1 MTLSTGCTAASLF
14 SCTNKSIANNS
25 YFKHKYKDKRSS
37 NLKDEFMKAANPS
50 MQIERIS
57 NSIRNND
64 STADNQNNHATATM
78 HDNVLIIKLLKRM
91 QK

>member
-1 MTLSTGCTAASLF
+1 
-14 SCTNKSIANNS
+14 
-25 YFKHKYKDKRSS
+25 
-37 NLKDEFMKAANPS
+37 MKAANPS